1 MGFHKGY
8 TPWNKGG
15 TSWNKGIPRSEETK
29 RKLSEL
35 QSREKGNRWNGGFR
49 EHKGYISFLVPEGCR
64 FSSMKN
70 NKGYI
75 PMHRLIMAAYLQRP
89 LKPEEVVHHINGDI
103 ADNRIENLELITRSE
118 NAKHAYHV
126 LKVVNNEG
134 INNPNA
140 KLNEKEVRD
149 IRNKLKNG
157 MRVKDLAE
165 EYKVSIST
173 IKEIRCR
180 RIWKN
185 VT

>member
-103 ADNRIENLELITRSE
+103 ADNRIENLKLFE
-118 NAKHAYHV
+118 NSAKHTSLHRKLIMV
-126 LKVVNNEG
+126 EG
-134 INNPNA
+134 
-140 KLNEKEVRD
+140 RD
-149 IRNKLKNG
+149 
-157 MRVKDLAE
+157 VE
-165 EYKVSIST
+165 
-173 IKEIRCR
+173 
-180 RIWKN
+180 
-185 VT
+185 